1 MVIGGRRSESHIY
14 YKYTNLPSLKT
25 ILLAF
30 SKVIISSGH
39 LTDKPDRP
47 TPRFPESKVGIVWD
61 HMNRQ
66 LSVWSV
72 GPGDLAIC
80 GGARGSDIIFAELCA
95 NRGAEVWLFISLDEA
110 DFLEQSVRVR
120 GTDWEQRFIALRER
134 EGVKTIMQNEQ
145 AAASNPPA
153 SPASPASAS
162 SPFARANIWMVET
175 GKKEA
180 PSPDKLYAILVWD
193 EKPAGDGPGGT
204 SDFAARVQQ
213 AGGHVVV
220 INPTKL

>member
-1 MVIGGRRSESHIY
+1 M
-14 YKYTNLPSLKT
+14 
-25 ILLAF
+25 AF

>member
-1 MVIGGRRSESHIY
+1 VVIGGRRSESHIY

-153 SPASPASAS
+153 S
-162 SPFARANIWMVET
+162 
-175 GKKEA
+175 
-180 PSPDKLYAILVWD
+180 
-193 EKPAGDGPGGT
+193 
-204 SDFAARVQQ
+204 Q
-213 AGGHVVV
+213 
-220 INPTKL
+220 

>member
-1 MVIGGRRSESHIY
+1 M
-14 YKYTNLPSLKT
+14 
-25 ILLAF
+25 AF

-134 EGVKTIMQNEQ
+134 EGVKTFMQND
-145 AAASNPPA
+145 
-153 SPASPASAS
+153 PASAAPS
-162 SPFARANIWMVET
+162 PDSAASPFARANIWMVET
-175 GKKEA
+175 GKREA

-204 SDFAARVQQ
+204 ADFAARVQQ

>member
-1 MVIGGRRSESHIY
+1 VFFLFLG
-14 YKYTNLPSLKT
+14 NLQLLKQ
-25 ILLAF
+25 IPLAF
-30 SKVIISSGH
+30 KKVIISSGH

-47 TPRFPESKVGIVWD
+47 APRFPESKVGVVWD

-66 LSVWSV
+66 LFTWNI

-80 GGARGSDIIFAELCA
+80 GGARGGDIIFAELCA
-95 NRGAEVWLFISLDEA
+95 NRGAEVWLFISLDEE

-134 EGVKTIMQNEQ
+134 EGVKTFTQNEQ
-145 AAASNPPA
+145 AAAPA
-153 SPASPASAS
+153 SAAS

-175 GKKEA
+175 AKA
-180 PSPDKLYAILVWD
+180 QASSPDQLYAILVWD

-204 SDFAARVQQ
+204 ADFAARVQQ
-213 AGGHVVV
+213 AAGHVAV

>member
-1 MVIGGRRSESHIY
+1 M
-14 YKYTNLPSLKT
+14 
-25 ILLAF
+25 AF
-30 SKVIISSGH
+30 NKVIISSGH

-47 TPRFPESKVGIVWD
+47 TPRFPENKVGVVWD

-66 LSVWSV
+66 LSAWSV

-110 DFLEQSVRVR
+110 DFLEQSVRVP
-120 GTDWEQRFIALRER
+120 GTDWEQRFIALRKR
-134 EGVKTIMQNEQ
+134 EGVKTLMQNDQ
-145 AAASNPPA
+145 APA
-153 SPASPASAS
+153 SKDM

-193 EKPAGDGPGGT
+193 EQPAGDGPGGT
-204 SDFAARVQQ
+204 ADFAQQ
-213 AGGHVVV
+213 VKKAGGQVVV
-220 INPTKL
+220 INPVKLSAP